1 VKKNQHKL
9 DVMWQGTLTDP
20 SSQTSTTRPV
30 MRSES
35 EAEKTSIGGLASMRG
50 ICLVSENAGGKAVAV
65 LICGLFSARLING
78 TDVQC
83 PSDTIWFFHQ
93 SNRLIYP
100 PAGWLARQDARVAG
114 GWSNAD
120 RD

>member
-1 VKKNQHKL
+1 MCVGCLVRN
-9 DVMWQGTLTDP
+9 
-20 SSQTSTTRPV
+20 R
-30 MRSES
+30 E
-35 EAEKTSIGGLASMRG
+35 

-100 PAGWLARQDARVAG
+100 PASWLARKDARSAGRCPRLNWIVRARWPMMRTRTDPQAG
-114 GWSNAD
+114 GRAEAVFRNDGDPNAMKA
-120 RD
+120 